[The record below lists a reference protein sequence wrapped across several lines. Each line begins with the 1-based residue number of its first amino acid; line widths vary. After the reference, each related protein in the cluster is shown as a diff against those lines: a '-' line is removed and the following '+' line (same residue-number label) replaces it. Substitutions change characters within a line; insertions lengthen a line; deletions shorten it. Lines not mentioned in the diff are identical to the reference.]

1 MANKRILIVED
12 ESILALGIQSKLESF
27 GYDVPDPVSSGEEAI
42 QRAEEIMPDL
52 VLMDVILRDDMNGIE
67 AAEEIRKRFG
77 IPVIYLTAHSD
88 EKTLARAKVT
98 EPFGYILKP
107 FDERELHSTIEMA
120 LYKYKMERKLK
131 ENEEWL
137 FTTLRSIGDAVIAT
151 DLKGCVTLMNPI
163 AEKLT
168 GWGQEEAR
176 GKGLVE
182 VFNIVNEQ
190 THKPAENPLKKTLE
204 EGVVANL
211 ANNTVLVARDGT
223 EIPIDDSAAP
233 IKDDKGNIVGVV
245 MVFRDIT
252 KRRRAEAKLAEMFG
266 EIEKSRD
273 DMLTILNQL
282 RLGTA
287 QMDKDGCV
295 TFLSRVAER
304 LLGKKQVEVLGK
316 QWEQVFPF
324 KGEDKAR
331 LKAMYEHLP
340 EQRTKASAHVETAGG
355 QHYWMEIEIQDNPHD
370 SQRKIFVFYDV
381 SEVHDLRRLLDEK
394 AQFHDLVGKSKPMQL
409 VYQQIRDLAE
419 VDSIVLIEGETGT
432 GKELVARAVHFSS
445 RRKDKPFI
453 PVNCAGLTESLLGS
467 QLFGHKRGAFTG
479 AISDHKGVFEAAN
492 GGTIFLDEIGDI
504 PMNVQTSLLRVLQ
517 EREITRLGESEPRK
531 IDLRVIVATQ
541 HDLSEEV
548 EKGRFRADLLYR
560 IRVARIQLPPLT
572 ERREDIPLLV
582 GYFLGQARAA
592 TGKSYVEDISSEAMD
607 VLLDYHWPG
616 NLRELKNVIEFA
628 VIRCKGSVIQVEDVP
643 PEILDLNYSHSLS
656 GSDEQDERQS
666 LLDALERARGNR
678 TFAARLLGIGRTT
691 LYRRLAELGVKFD
704 K

>member
-1 MANKRILIVED
+1 MVVED

-27 GYDVPDPVSSGEEAI
+27 GYDVSEPVSSGAEAI
-42 QRAEEIMPDL
+42 QKAEEIGPDL
-52 VLMDVILRDDMNGIE
+52 VLMDVMLEGDMDGIE
-67 AAEEIRKRFG
+67 AAEAIRKRFG
-77 IPVIYLTAHSD
+77 IPVVYLTAHSD
-88 EKTLARAKVT
+88 EITLERAKIT

-107 FDERELHSTIEMA
+107 FDGRELRTTIEMV
-120 LYKYKMERKLK
+120 LYKHKMERKLK

-137 FTTLRSIGDAVIAT
+137 STTLRSIGDAVIAT
-151 DLKGCVTLMNPI
+151 DIKGCVTLMNPI

-182 VFNIVNEQ
+182 VFNIVNER
-190 THKPAENPLKKTLE
+190 THKPAENPLKKALE
-204 EGVVANL
+204 EGVVGSL
-211 ANNTVLVARDGT
+211 ANNTMLVARDGT
-223 EIPIDDSAAP
+223 VIPIDDSAAP
-233 IKDDKGNIVGVV
+233 IKDDKGSIVGVV
-245 MVFRDIT
+245 IVFRDIA
-252 KRRRAEAKLAEMFG
+252 KRRRAEARLAEMFA

-282 RLGTA
+282 RVGTA
-287 QMDKDGCV
+287 QTDKDGCV

-304 LLGKKQVEVLGK
+304 LLGKKQEEVLGK
-316 QWEQVFPF
+316 QWEHVFPF
-324 KGEDKAR
+324 RGEDKAR
-331 LKAMYEHLP
+331 LRAMYEHLP

-355 QHYWMEIEIQDNPHD
+355 QHYWMEIEIQDDPHH

-432 GKELVARAVHFSS
+432 GKELVARAVHFLS

-479 AISDHKGVFEAAN
+479 AVSDHKGVFEAAN

-592 TGKSYVEDISSEAMD
+592 TGKSYVEDVSSEAID

-628 VIRCKGSVIQVEDVP
+628 VIRCKGSAIQVEDLA
-643 PEILDLNYSHSLS
+643 PEILDLDYSHSLS
-656 GSDEQDERQS
+656 GSDERDERQS

-678 TFAARLLGIGRTT
+678 TVAARLLGIGRTT
-691 LYRRLAELGVKFD
+691 LYRRLAELGIKSD